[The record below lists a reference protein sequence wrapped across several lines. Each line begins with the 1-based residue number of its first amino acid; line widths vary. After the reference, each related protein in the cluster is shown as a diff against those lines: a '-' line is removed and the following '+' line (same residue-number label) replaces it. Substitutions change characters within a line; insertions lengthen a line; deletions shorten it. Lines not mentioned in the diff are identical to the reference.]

1 MLITEEYR
9 ELNRELHRTKESYGV
24 SGAKYALRIEE
35 IAGEIGAVSILDYGC
50 GKQMLGKALCHLLIK
65 GYDPAV
71 EGLEDTPEP
80 ADLVVC
86 GDVLEHIEP
95 DCLEAVLDD
104 LKRCALTAIFFTVCM
119 VPAKKHLAD
128 GRNAHLI
135 VKPME
140 WWLPKIMQR
149 WDLRALHAGE
159 SANFP
164 VMGEFAAFA
173 TKKLVAGNGEAK

>member
-1 MLITEEYR
+1 MTLITEEYR
-9 ELNRELHRTKESYGV
+9 ALNKALHASNPLYGT
-24 SGAKYALRIEE
+24 SGAKHAGF
-35 IAGEIGAVSILDYGC
+35 IADVAKWLNATTILDYGC
-50 GKQMLGKALCHLLIK
+50 GKQDLGLALSHLLVT

-71 EGLEDTPEP
+71 EGLDETPEP

-104 LKRCALTAIFFTVCM
+104 LKRCALKGIYLVVAT
-119 VPAKKHLAD
+119 VPAKKTLAD

-135 VKPME
+135 QQPKE

-149 WDLRALHAGE
+149 WDLRFFQDVSG
-159 SANFP
+159 
-164 VMGEFAAFA
+164 MEFTVFAF
-173 TKKLVAGNGEAK
+173 KKAMNGQ